1 MFRKSA
7 TRLEIKAVKQG
18 TDRKDRDEKHKT
30 KETTELNKISGEL
43 QFDRLRVQIGADLDN
58 TKVAKK
64 EGEPQEGDGSKC
76 GE

>member
-18 TDRKDRDEKHKT
+18 TDRKDRDEKYQT
-30 KETTELNKISGEL
+30 KETTELNRIFGESR
-43 QFDRLRVQIGADLDN
+43 FDRLRVQIGADLDN